1 MISLFPIA
9 KKIIKSLESI
19 KNHSM
24 ISVCVAVHNGQKY
37 LKSQIDSIICQLG
50 LDDEIVISDDG
61 SNDKTIEVI
70 ESFNDRRI
78 KVYRLVPPK
87 GLPSFRYATLNFENA
102 LKRAKGDFIF
112 LADQDDVWTED
123 KVKVSLKYLNDYDY
137 IVSDAYVTDSDLN
150 IISDTRFVKEEKIHT
165 NKYLAIFFS
174 TPYQG
179 SCAAFKRSVLEKSL
193 PFPKNIQSHDR
204 WIGNVAAFY
213 FKTKIIPEKLIYYR
227 RHEGTVSTTF
237 RGSRPAGLIKTI
249 GYKLNYVWGL
259 ISLLFKK

>member
-137 IVSDAYVTDSDLN
+137 I
-150 IISDTRFVKEEKIHT
+150 
-165 NKYLAIFFS
+165 FFS